1 MGEQDIMSD
10 MILISA
16 GGVELEAEIYA
27 NDTGKRILSIL
38 PIRGTVRR
46 WGEEIY
52 FSIPLSVDEA
62 EDASDVLEE
71 GELGYWP
78 SGESFCIF
86 FGKTPS
92 SRGDEIRAA
101 SNVNIFG
108 RVRGDAKAFGAVG
121 EGEEIRVTGAKAK

>member
-1 MGEQDIMSD
+1 MNMASERVV
-10 MILISA
+10 ISA
-16 GGVELEAEIYA
+16 GDVKLEAEIYA
-27 NDTGKRILSIL
+27 NDTGNGILSIL
-38 PIRGTVRR
+38 PITGSVKR

-52 FSIPLSVDEA
+52 FSIPLTVDES
-62 EDASDVLEE
+62 EDARDVLEE

-92 SRGDEIRAA
+92 SKGDEIRAA

-108 RVRGDAKAFGAVG
+108 KVLGDAKAFSAVG
-121 EGEEIRVTGAKAK
+121 EGEKITVTGAGS